1 MRRVRKTRLFAVC
14 ALCVVKLLTI
24 IFFTRK
30 RHDSTDGGM
39 YENTAKTLWATFES
53 HLEGSFEGVVVIL
66 SKTALGADA
75 HRALRNSAEKLGFG
89 ERACI
94 FCTLSGAEE
103 AAELSRDELF
113 DIVEGLD
120 PLALVAADSES
131 IRALS
136 EAYRTDIPPLART
149 RVFGRST
156 VAFKQFE
163 SMLEDPQDKQRAWAL
178 LKKLVL

>member
-1 MRRVRKTRLFAVC
+1 
-14 ALCVVKLLTI
+14 
-24 IFFTRK
+24 
-30 RHDSTDGGM
+30 M
-39 YENTAKTLWATFES
+39 YERTAQTTWSTFKP
-53 HLEGSFEGVVVIL
+53 HLEGSFEGVVLIL
-66 SKTALGADA
+66 SKTALGTQAQ
-75 HRALRNSAEKLGFG
+75 RALKNSAEKLGFG

-94 FCTLSGAEE
+94 FCTLSNAEE
-103 AAELSRDELF
+103 VAELSRDELF

-120 PLALVAADSES
+120 PLAIVAADSES

-156 VAFKQFE
+156 VAFKRFE
-163 SMLEDPQDKQRAWAL
+163 SMLGDSQDKQRAWAL